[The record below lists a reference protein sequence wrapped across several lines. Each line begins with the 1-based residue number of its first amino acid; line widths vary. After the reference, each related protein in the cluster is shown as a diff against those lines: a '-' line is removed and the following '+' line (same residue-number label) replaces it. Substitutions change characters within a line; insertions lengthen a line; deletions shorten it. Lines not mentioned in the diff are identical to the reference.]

1 MRFRFEASDPA
12 GQIERG
18 ELDADSERQ
27 ARQSL
32 RQRGL
37 IPLNL
42 RRIDEL
48 AAPSRQHARGESLGD
63 DDLAAITRQLA
74 GLVGA
79 GIAVERALA
88 TVAEQADQARVA
100 RVVLALRTDVLEGLP
115 LGRALARQ
123 PRSFPKLYVALVA
136 AGEETGDLGEVFE
149 ALAEHIEN
157 RGVLRGKL
165 LAAFLYPALVGL
177 VSILI
182 VGFLLA
188 YVVPEVVSA
197 FAQTQQS
204 LPWLTQV
211 MLQISRAVRD
221 HGLLA
226 VAVTAAL
233 WLLWRLS
240 LRHPLWRGR
249 WHALRLKIPLWGR
262 FELGLQTARFA
273 STLAILVRSS
283 VPMLRALQ
291 TATQTVSNER
301 LQEELEGLI
310 REVRE
315 GGTLTSAMARLRR
328 FPPLLVQLAASGE
341 RTGRLA
347 EMLHRG
353 SQAQARELER
363 KALTIATLLEPLM
376 ILLMGGFVL
385 LIVLAVLMPIIELN
399 QLVM

>member
-1 MRFRFEASDPA
+1 MRFRFEASNPA
-12 GQIERG
+12 GQLETG

-37 IPLNL
+37 IPLHL
-42 RRIDEL
+42 KRLDEL
-48 AAPSRQHARGESLGD
+48 AVSSRIHTRGESLSD

-79 GIAVERALA
+79 GIPVERALA
-88 TVAEQADQARVA
+88 TVAEQADRPRLARVI
-100 RVVLALRTDVLEGLP
+100 LALRTDVLEGLP

-149 ALAEHIEN
+149 ALAEYIEG

-177 VSILI
+177 VSVLI

-204 LPWLTQV
+204 LPVLTHL
-211 MLQISRAVRD
+211 MLELSSAVRQ

-226 VAVTAAL
+226 LAL
-233 WLLWRLS
+233 LFLLSVLWNICLRNETWRKQ
-240 LRHPLWRGR
+240 
-249 WHALRLKIPLWGR
+249 WHGLRLRLPLWGR

-273 STLAILVRSS
+273 STLAILVRSR

-291 TATQTVSNER
+291 TAAQTVSNEQ
-301 LQEELEGLI
+301 LQAELESLI

-315 GGTLTSAMARLRR
+315 GGTLTTAMARLRR
-328 FPPLLVQLAASGE
+328 FPPLLVQLTGSGE

-347 EMLHRG
+347 EMLQRG
-353 SQAQARELER
+353 SQAQGRELER

-399 QLVM
+399 QLVL